1 MVNKQENGKMLMRG
15 MVLAL
20 ALLILPLSGMASAEQ
35 SVSAIDASQTDELEL
50 FGANAVYIDSDT
62 DLTALDEQDR
72 AALELAGIDVDSEW
86 SDLVELNLHD
96 IAPVDDS
103 DVANVV
109 VIVYT
114 DGEVAWIVVVVIYED
129 GSTDVNRY
137 GPMRYSTMRERLA
150 NFDGRI
156 IVHWVDF
163 DLGDDSDDE
172 PGCAGGLL
180 AGQWTANDDGQGGLF
195 RGLLMNSNGE
205 TIGHMSGQYNAGG
218 FRAEWTVRGGSLEGT
233 LGGTYAN
240 GTFHGQWAASDSDLE
255 GLLRGHYLS
264 TGTGIGV
271 FRGQWVVDCNN
282 GGGIDPVPTP
292 HRVCKKVQVK
302 VEIRDLTTD
311 ARNESTTTTTVT
323 RVICI
328 QAIPFGD
335 DVIIIDE
342 PHHKCKRAAADSHT
356 AVDSRCKI
364 TPQRISPSDVSDDKK
379 GNDLSDLMDKPLL
392 ETEGG
397 TVVDLGDA
405 AAGSTLGTITLLGAG
420 FLRRR
425 LTGGI

>member
-1 MVNKQENGKMLMRG
+1 MLMRG
-15 MVLAL
+15 MILAL

-35 SVSAIDASQTDELEL
+35 SVSATDASQKDELEL

-62 DLTALDEQDR
+62 DLTALDEEDR

-86 SDLVELNLHD
+86 SDLVELNIHD

-156 IVHWVDF
+156 VVHWVDF

-172 PGCAGGLL
+172 TGCAGGLL

-195 RGLLMNSNGE
+195 RGLLMNSDGE

-218 FRAEWTVRGGSLEGT
+218 FRGEWTARGGSLEGT

-282 GGGIDPVPTP
+282 DGGIDPVPTP

-311 ARNESTTTTTVT
+311 ARNESATTTIVT

-328 QAIPFGD
+328 QAISHGSDSVGISPVPTPIPHPQPID
-335 DVIIIDE
+335 DVKERPPVDIIVPDYKE
-342 PHHKCKRAAADSHT
+342 GD
-356 AVDSRCKI
+356 
-364 TPQRISPSDVSDDKK
+364 
-379 GNDLSDLMDKPLL
+379 DLSDLMDKPLL
-392 ETEGG
+392 ETESG

-420 FLRRR
+420 LLRRR

>member
-1 MVNKQENGKMLMRG
+1 MRG
-15 MVLAL
+15 MILAR
-20 ALLILPLSGMASAEQ
+20 AVLILPLSGMASAEQ
-35 SVSAIDASQTDELEL
+35 SVSATDASQTDELEL

-72 AALELAGIDVDSEW
+72 AVLELAGIDVDSEW

-172 PGCAGGLL
+172 TGCAGGLL

-195 RGLLMNSNGE
+195 RGLLMNSDGE
-205 TIGHMSGQYNAGG
+205 TIGHMSGQYNADA
-218 FRAEWTVRGGSLEGT
+218 FRGQWTARGGSLEGA

-282 GGGIDPVPTP
+282 GGGIDPVPAP

-311 ARNESTTTTTVT
+311 AHNESTSTQTVT

-328 QAIPFGD
+328 QAISHGSD
-335 DVIIIDE
+335 SVG
-342 PHHKCKRAAADSHT
+342 RAEAGPIT
-356 AVDSRCKI
+356 A
-364 TPQRISPSDVSDDKK
+364 PQNWGETTTGS
-379 GNDLSDLMDKPLL
+379 LL
-392 ETEGG
+392 ETESG

>member
-15 MVLAL
+15 MILAL

-35 SVSAIDASQTDELEL
+35 SVSATDASQTDELEL

-72 AALELAGIDVDSEW
+72 AVLELAGIDVDSEW

-172 PGCAGGLL
+172 TGCAGGLL

-195 RGLLMNSNGE
+195 RGLLMNSDGE
-205 TIGHMSGQYNAGG
+205 TIGHMSGQYNADG
-218 FRAEWTVRGGSLEGT
+218 FRGQWTARGGSLEGT

-282 GGGIDPVPTP
+282 GGGIDPVPAP

-311 ARNESTTTTTVT
+311 AHNESTSTQTVT

-328 QAIPFGD
+328 QAISHGSDSVGISPVPTPIPHPRPID
-335 DVIIIDE
+335 DVKERPPVDIIVPEYKEGD
-342 PHHKCKRAAADSHT
+342 
-356 AVDSRCKI
+356 
-364 TPQRISPSDVSDDKK
+364 
-379 GNDLSDLMDKPLL
+379 DLSDVMDKPIL

-397 TVVDLGDA
+397 AIIDISDA
-405 AAGSTLGTITLLGAG
+405 AAGSTLGTIALLGAG

>member
-1 MVNKQENGKMLMRG
+1 MI
-15 MVLAL
+15 LAL

-35 SVSAIDASQTDELEL
+35 SVSATDASQKDELEL

-62 DLTALDEQDR
+62 DLTALDEEDR

-86 SDLVELNLHD
+86 SDLVELNIHD

-156 IVHWVDF
+156 VVHWVDF

-172 PGCAGGLL
+172 TGCAGGLL

-195 RGLLMNSNGE
+195 RGLLMNSDGE

-218 FRAEWTVRGGSLEGT
+218 FRGEWTARGGSLEGT

-282 GGGIDPVPTP
+282 DGGIDPVPTP

-311 ARNESTTTTTVT
+311 ARNESATTTIVT

-328 QAIPFGD
+328 QAISHGSDSVGISPVPTPIPHPQPID
-335 DVIIIDE
+335 DVKERPPVDIIVPDYKE
-342 PHHKCKRAAADSHT
+342 GD
-356 AVDSRCKI
+356 
-364 TPQRISPSDVSDDKK
+364 
-379 GNDLSDLMDKPLL
+379 DLSDLMDKPLL
-392 ETEGG
+392 ETESG

-420 FLRRR
+420 LLRRR